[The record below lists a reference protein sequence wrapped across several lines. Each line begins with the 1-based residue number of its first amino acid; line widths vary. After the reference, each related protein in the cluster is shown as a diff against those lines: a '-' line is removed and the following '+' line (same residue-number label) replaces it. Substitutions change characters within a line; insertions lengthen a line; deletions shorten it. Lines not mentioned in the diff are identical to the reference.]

1 MMSPRSRG
9 KGSRRLPWRDG
20 GRRKQKVAEWRK
32 QATHA
37 VEALTELTGELVRVH
52 YHSPFGQKPG
62 ESIYRFDQEA
72 ARSSLRYF
80 AELGGYRRAP
90 VFTLHVP
97 VDQAAAV
104 QAIVARL
111 RRQ

>member
-9 KGSRRLPWRDG
+9 KGSRRLPGRDG
-20 GRRKQKVAEWRK
+20 GRRKRKVAEWRK

-37 VEALTELTGELVRVH
+37 VDALTELTGELIRLD
-52 YHSPFGQKPG
+52 YHCPFGHAPG

-72 ARSSLRYF
+72 ARIGLRYF
-80 AELGGYRRAP
+80 AELGGYRLAP
-90 VFTLHVP
+90 VFTLHVS
-97 VDQAAAV
+97 VDQAATV
-104 QAIVARL
+104 LAIIARL